1 MSFRYLYLARHGS
14 ATSEDGGLTEQ
25 GRRQAELLGERLAR
39 VPLSTITHSPLAR
52 AAETTAGVLAAALAA
67 DTAGGLAVAA
77 WPGVEPVASAVVGD
91 YPPHLPAEVPAT
103 FAPLAEGWSADELRD
118 GPTFAA
124 EALARFAVPA
134 ERETHELV
142 ITHSFLIGWFV
153 RDALGA
159 PPERWMGL
167 NTANAALTVIR
178 YSNDRPPALM
188 VHNDMSHL
196 PPELRW
202 TGFPAHL
209 RLAD

>member
-1 MSFRYLYLARHGS
+1 VSFRYLYLARHGS
-14 ATSEDGGLTEQ
+14 AASEESGLTDQ
-25 GRRQAELLGERLAR
+25 GRRQAGLLGARLAR
-39 VPLSTITHSPLAR
+39 VPLSAITHSPLAR
-52 AAETTAGVLAAALAA
+52 AAETTAGVLAAA
-67 DTAGGLAVAA
+67 A
-77 WPGVEPVASAVVGD
+77 WPGVEPVASALVGD
-91 YPPHLPAEVPAT
+91 YPPCLPAQVPAT
-103 FAPLAEGWSADELRD
+103 FTPLVEGWSADELRD
-118 GPTFAA
+118 GPKLAA

-167 NTANAALTVIR
+167 NAGNAALTVIR
-178 YSNDRPPALM
+178 YSDDRPPALM

-209 RLAD
+209 RLDD